1 MDVLFI
7 QQRHK
12 IKKIFKKK
20 IFFYK
25 SEKSVGRVPVLLP
38 LVSKF
43 TFDDE
48 LFPKIVSHNTFISW
62 KILSGEEYFE
72 TSSPNNPANF
82 GNTNI
87 DKTIT
92 QRPIKAYL
100 IELIAGL
107 ILSSFHPDKISKT
120 PPHKIYIIE
129 NIPANKTIS
138 DIASNIKS
146 PKSILEVN
154 NVPVWEEA
162 YAISKNIWK

>member
-12 IKKIFKKK
+12 IKKNLQIED
-20 IFFYK
+20 FFYR
-25 SEKSVGRVPVLLP
+25 SEKSVGRVPVLHH

-43 TFDDE
+43 TFVDE
-48 LFPKIVSHNTFISW
+48 VFQKIVSHNTLISW

-72 TSSPNNPANF
+72 TSSPKSPASF

-92 QRPIKAYL
+92 QSPIRAYL
-100 IELIAGL
+100 IELIAGF
-107 ILSSFHPDKISKT
+107 ILSSFPQDKISKT

-138 DIASNIKS
+138 DMASNIKS
-146 PKSILEVN
+146 QKSILEVN
-154 NVPVWEEA
+154 NVAFWEEA